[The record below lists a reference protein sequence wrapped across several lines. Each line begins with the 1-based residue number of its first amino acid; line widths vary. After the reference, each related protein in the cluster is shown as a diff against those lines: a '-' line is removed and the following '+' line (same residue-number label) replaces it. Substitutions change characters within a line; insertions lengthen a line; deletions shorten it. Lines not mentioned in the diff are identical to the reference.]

1 MQQGQAWTDWD
12 IRLAKIIRSCWLFGQ
27 RRDMASMQ
35 GFARWVKPNGGL
47 RHFTTNLDEVYFMRL
62 GPGAEQPA
70 VVPLRETRSE
80 RRARERLQAAV
91 RKEDSSGM
99 YPVRH

>member
-1 MQQGQAWTDWD
+1 
-12 IRLAKIIRSCWLFGQ
+12 
-27 RRDMASMQ
+27 MASMQ

-62 GPGAEQPA
+62 GTGAEQPA

-91 RKEDSSGM
+91 RKEDPWGM